1 MLWYIPSDYPDVGV
15 AVSYLIIIGDLM
27 PQVVG
32 SIFPGS
38 KSMPFLLDRQFW
50 ITTFMYNPL
59 PSLIQARDYP
69 TVIFK
74 TTGFV
79 KVYVCRGVTCTGI
92 FSINRRSTFPN
103 GRYPRPKGGSP
114 LFPMGRTHAILF
126 KFTSHHLCIYMSSK
140 CTPQAMANLDLYHRQ
155 RD

>member
-1 MLWYIPSDYPDVGV
+1 MLLYFPSNRIDVGV

-27 PQVVG
+27 PQVIG

-50 ITTFMYNPL
+50 ITTFMYDPL
-59 PSLIQARDYP
+59 PSLIQARYYP
-69 TVIFK
+69 TIISK

-79 KVYVCRGVTCTGI
+79 KVYVCRGVTCTWI

-103 GRYPRPKGGSP
+103 GRYPRPKGRNP
-114 LFPMGRTHAILF
+114 LFPMGRTHAIFL
-126 KFTSHHLCIYMSSK
+126 KFTSHHLCVYVSSK
-140 CTPQAMANLDLYHRQ
+140 CTPQAIANPDLHHRQ